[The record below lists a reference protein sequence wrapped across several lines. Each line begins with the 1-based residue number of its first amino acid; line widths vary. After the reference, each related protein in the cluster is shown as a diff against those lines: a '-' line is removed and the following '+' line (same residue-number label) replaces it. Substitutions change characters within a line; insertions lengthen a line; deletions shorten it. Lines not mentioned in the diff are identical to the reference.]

1 MRFEISCEFWRRG
14 GAEADDTTG
23 MCCTPSPPPASVVMD
38 IAVADD
44 VCAFVQRR
52 GKRAPARSDP
62 DPNTIGN
69 GNRTNGWR
77 RRGHAHPR
85 NSVRH
90 NPSRRLR
97 PARRRA
103 GAGPVRGTAR
113 DTTRSATACGEYT
126 AGRFLEDGAEAAA
139 LRKRIGATLTVIT
152 VVVLGSVVRLSPP
165 AFGSGDGQGQ
175 GRQGQ

>member
-1 MRFEISCEFWRRG
+1 MGRSAGTSERELPMRFEISCEFWRRG

-23 MCCTPSPPPASVVMD
+23 MCCTPSPPLASVVMD

-77 RRGHAHPR
+77 RRGHAATCLAWM
-85 NSVRH
+85 SEAATVRE
-90 NPSRRLR
+90 RLR
-97 PARRRA
+97 LGPLLQEVLRDGRRGTRRRVRPHV
-103 GAGPVRGTAR
+103 GNTPREGPWRTG
-113 DTTRSATACGEYT
+113 
-126 AGRFLEDGAEAAA
+126 
-139 LRKRIGATLTVIT
+139 RKRRRG
-152 VVVLGSVVRLSPP
+152 GSGSELPLPLSP
-165 AFGSGDGQGQ
+165 
-175 GRQGQ
+175 